1 MDIFTEFILS
11 HSNDD
16 PAELLLGKSKWP
28 DIDVGLAVNTIACR
42 KKLKDKAPEWFAHP
56 ELRFPLTVS
65 AEQCS
70 SSATATYKAALCGKI
85 LSGGKIPAEVRRSII
100 ADLTG
105 GMGIDSYAFSS
116 ISSRVLYN
124 EMNRE
129 LAEAARFNFRQLG
142 RDNIEVSSEEI
153 RPGAIANL
161 LKVNDFKEPGIIFLD
176 PSRRS
181 DSGRKVFKIEDCR
194 PDIAGLQD
202 ELLSESQDI
211 LVKLSPMADIG
222 IITRKLKS
230 IRQIH
235 IVSLDGECKE
245 VLVLMHR
252 GPDEGCKIIACEL
265 KGDFKASDAPA
276 TFEFKQEEEKE
287 ASAEAFS
294 NCSEMELIQKEGA
307 FLFEPGKALMKT
319 GAFKLISSRFSLVKL
334 GVSTH
339 LYICPATKSEEEKR
353 NLKSLGKLFRIIDSE
368 QLCKSSLKAAGA
380 KWPHS
385 EVTARNIPLTSDEL
399 RKKMK
404 VSSGDDAHIFGVK
417 IDFTEDR
424 SSNFLIVTTRS
435 TD

>member
-1 MDIFTEFILS
+1 MDKFTEFILS

-28 DIDVGLAVNTIACR
+28 DIDVVLAVNTITCR

-70 SSATATYKAALCGKI
+70 SSATATYKAALCGRI
-85 LSGGKIPAEVRRSII
+85 LSEGKIPTEVKRNTI

-161 LKVNDFKEPGIIFLD
+161 LKGNDFKEPGIIFLD
-176 PSRRS
+176 PARRS

-194 PDIAGLQD
+194 PDILALQD

-222 IITRKLKS
+222 IITQKLKNV
-230 IRQIH
+230 RQIH

-245 VLVLMHR
+245 VLVRMHR
-252 GPDEGCKIIACEL
+252 GQEDDCEIIAAEL
-265 KGDFKASDAPA
+265 KDDFKASDSPA
-276 TFEFKQEEEKE
+276 SFEFKQQEEKE
-287 ASAEAFS
+287 ASAEYFRGQS
-294 NCSEMELIQKEGA
+294 DMVRLQEEGA

-339 LYICPATKSEEEKR
+339 LYICPATKSEQEKR
-353 NLKSLGKLFRIIDSE
+353 NLKSLGKLFGIIRTE
-368 QLCKSSLKAAGA
+368 PLGRSSLKAVGTE
-380 KWPHS
+380 WPHS

-399 RKKMK
+399 RKKLK
-404 VSSGDDAHIFGVK
+404 VVSGDDAHIFGVK
-417 IDFTEDR
+417 VDFTEDR
-424 SSNFLIVTTRS
+424 SSNFLIVTEIHK
-435 TD
+435 D